1 MAIDKG
7 TSKDILELCDRFRDQ
22 DLVNIGV
29 QLDDGQ
35 GAGTTRR
42 LISTDV
48 NDADHLDRWRSFVQ
62 ASRS

>member
-1 MAIDKG
+1 MVSFRDEVRKLAIDKG

-35 GAGTTRR
+35 GAGTWF
-42 LISTDV
+42 IGI
-48 NDADHLDRWRSFVQ
+48 
-62 ASRS
+62 

>member
-1 MAIDKG
+1 MVSFRDEVRKLAIDKG

-35 GAGTTRR
+35 GAGMSIHTYHPV
-42 LISTDV
+42 LIE
-48 NDADHLDRWRSFVQ
+48 R
-62 ASRS
+62 